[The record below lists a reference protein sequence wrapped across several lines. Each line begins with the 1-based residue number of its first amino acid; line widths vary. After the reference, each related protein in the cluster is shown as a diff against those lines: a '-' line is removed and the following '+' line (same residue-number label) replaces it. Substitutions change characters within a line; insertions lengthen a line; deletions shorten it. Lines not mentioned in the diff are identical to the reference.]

1 LQLIEKHLIKK
12 LIFPGLLD
20 VSIVDFV
27 LYTKQNIPKFKLWA
41 KRMTNLYIELILA
54 EGSQILTKIVEEV
67 QRHNNNDKLAEIL
80 CFLVS
85 LNSIEDETTEDV

>member
-1 LQLIEKHLIKK
+1 
-12 LIFPGLLD
+12 
-20 VSIVDFV
+20 
-27 LYTKQNIPKFKLWA
+27 
-41 KRMTNLYIELILA
+41 MTNLYIELILA

>member
-1 LQLIEKHLIKK
+1 MQLIEKHLIKK